1 MIEEREDRE
10 DAIRRLLPLV
20 RRIAR
25 RIARLVPGTDLDD
38 LVGDG
43 CVGVIRAVDAFDP
56 SLGPSLEQYVHRIAL
71 GAMLNGVRRLDPVS
85 ERVRRIIRI
94 AERERYALAVERGV
108 LPAYA
113 EMEARHPA
121 LVRARAD
128 AHRGSPLSL
137 DAPLPPESGSVPSG
151 GDDPADAVI
160 AAAERRRIRAAIE
173 ALPQRQ
179 RAIVVAHYFGE
190 HPLRSLSDDLHV
202 SPQRVSQLHV
212 AAIQRMRRTLAPA

>member
-1 MIEEREDRE
+1 MIEDRE

-38 LVGDG
+38 LIGDG

-56 SLGPSLEQYVHRIAL
+56 ELGPSLEHYARQIAL

-85 ERVRRIIRI
+85 ERVRRVIRI
-94 AERERYALAVERGV
+94 AERERYALAVERGA
-108 LPAYA
+108 LPTYG
-113 EMEARHPA
+113 EMESRHPA

-128 AHRGSPLSL
+128 AYRGSPLSL
-137 DAPLPPESGSVPSG
+137 DAPLPPDSGYAPTG
-151 GDDPADAVI
+151 GEDPADAVI
-160 AAAERRRIRAAIE
+160 AGAERLRIHAAIA
-173 ALPQRQ
+173 ALPKRQ
-179 RAIVVAHYFGE
+179 RTIVVEHYFAE
-190 HPLRSLSDDLHV
+190 RPLRALSDGMRV

-212 AAIQRMRRTLAPA
+212 AAIQRMRRTLEPA

>member
-1 MIEEREDRE
+1 VIEDRE
-10 DAIRRLLPLV
+10 DAIARLLPLV

-38 LVGDG
+38 LIGDG

-56 SLGPSLEQYVHRIAL
+56 ALGPSLEQYTRRVAV

-85 ERVRRIIRI
+85 ERVRRVIRI
-94 AERERYALAVERGV
+94 AERERYALAVERGA
-108 LPAYA
+108 LPTYG
-113 EMEARHPA
+113 EMTARHPA
-121 LVRARAD
+121 LVRARTE

-137 DAPLPPESGSVPSG
+137 DAPLPPESGCAPTG
-151 GDDPADAVI
+151 GEDPADAVI
-160 AAAERRRIRAAIE
+160 ASADRLRIRAAIE

-179 RAIVVAHYFGE
+179 REIVIAHYFAE
-190 HPLRSLSDDLHV
+190 QPLRALSDGMRV

-212 AAIQRMRRTLAPA
+212 AAIGHMRRTLEPA

>member
-1 MIEEREDRE
+1 MIEDRE

-38 LVGDG
+38 LIGDG

-56 SLGPSLEQYVHRIAL
+56 ALGPSLEQYARRIAL
-71 GAMLNGVRRLDPVS
+71 GAMLNGIRRLDPVS
-85 ERVRRIIRI
+85 ERVRRVIRI
-94 AERERYALAVERGV
+94 AERERYALAVECGA
-108 LPAYA
+108 LPTYG
-113 EMEARHPA
+113 EMEARYPA
-121 LVRARAD
+121 LVRARTD

-137 DAPLPPESGSVPSG
+137 DAPLPPESGSLPAG

-160 AAAERRRIRAAIE
+160 ANAERRRIRAAIA
-173 ALPQRQ
+173 ALPPRQ
-179 RAIVVAHYFGE
+179 RAIVVAHYFDE
-190 HPLRSLSDDLHV
+190 HPLRALSDDMRV

-212 AAIQRMRRTLAPA
+212 AAIQRMRRRLAPA